1 MFDDLDFGDDDDEF
15 EESEEPKKNAGADL
29 EFEEE
34 GDSED
39 DFNANEL
46 LNFSDYQNKR
56 KISTNMT
63 ENPNPPPIKKVT
75 SPFG

>member
-15 EESEEPKKNAGADL
+15 EDSGEKQNKGADL
-29 EFEEE
+29 DFEEE

-56 KISTNMT
+56 RIQQT
-63 ENPNPPPIKKVT
+63 ENPNPPPI
-75 SPFG
+75 